1 MDRPQATE
9 LSRPSIRQMDYLCA
23 SLTSFKTRE
32 RSKARELLIAIGE
45 PAIFPLIANLREH
58 HTAFNPHAREILVEI
73 GEPAV
78 PSLALLLQDR
88 SHELREHAAIA

>member
-1 MDRPQATE
+1 MDCHQATE
-9 LSRPSIRQMDYLCA
+9 LSGTSVRQVEYLCD
-23 SLTSFKTRE
+23 SLTSFKPRE

-45 PAIFPLIANLREH
+45 PAIIPLIANLREH

-78 PSLALLLQDR
+78 PSLALLLQAR